1 VSYFAK
7 IDEEG
12 VVTTVIAATQEV
24 IDSGLFG
31 DPAEWVETDMEG
43 NTRNQYAGI
52 GMVYIKELD
61 SFVEEKPKQYIVQIS
76 DDELELNLVTK
87 KWELKDSLSP
97 KAVLLE
103 SITTA
108 SATIAEPEPEPEPEP
123 ELELE
128 PDLKPD
134 PDIDIA
140 DTP

>member
-31 DPAEWVETDMEG
+31 DPTEWVETDMEG

-61 SFVEEKPKQYIVQIS
+61 SFVDEKPKEFFGVEVS
-76 DDELELNLVTK
+76 ADELELNPATK
-87 KWELKDSLSP
+87 KWELKDSFSP
-97 KAVLLE
+97 KALLIE
-103 SITTA
+103 SIKVAIAET
-108 SATIAEPEPEPEPEP
+108 SIAEPKPEPS
-123 ELELE
+123 
-128 PDLKPD
+128 
-134 PDIDIA
+134 PDIGA
-140 DTP
+140 VEK

>member
-1 VSYFAK
+1 MSYFAK

-12 VVTTVIAATQEV
+12 VVTEVIVATQEV

-61 SFVEEKPKQYIVQIS
+61 SFVEERPKKLFGVEIS
-76 DDELELNLVTK
+76 ADELELNPATK

-97 KAVLLE
+97 KALLIE
-103 SITTA
+103 SIKMAIAET
-108 SATIAEPEPEPEPEP
+108 SIAEPESEPS
-123 ELELE
+123 L
-128 PDLKPD
+128 
-134 PDIDIA
+134 DIEA
-140 DTP
+140 AEK

>member
-12 VVTTVIAATQEV
+12 VVTEVIVATQEV

-61 SFVEEKPKQYIVQIS
+61 SFVEERPKKLFGVEIS
-76 DDELELNLVTK
+76 ADELELNPATK

-97 KAVLLE
+97 KALLIE
-103 SITTA
+103 SIKMA
-108 SATIAEPEPEPEPEP
+108 SATIAEPEPEPELEPEP
-123 ELELE
+123 
-128 PDLKPD
+128 
-134 PDIDIA
+134 DIEDVEK
-140 DTP
+140 